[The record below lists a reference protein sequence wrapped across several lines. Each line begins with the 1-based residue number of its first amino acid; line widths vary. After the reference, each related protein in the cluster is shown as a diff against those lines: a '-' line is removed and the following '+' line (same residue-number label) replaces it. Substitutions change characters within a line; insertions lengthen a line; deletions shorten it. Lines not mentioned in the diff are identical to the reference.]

1 MGKVKRSLFKT
12 FINTGT
18 SKIPDYVL
26 LGPGVTTG
34 EISYNPQTIE
44 ETYIHQD
51 SGTTEIESYRP
62 TMAIEASCISDDD
75 VFEYI
80 DGLRK
85 SRAVLDAAKTDIVNV
100 WLYETEGVS
109 GYPAEKQDVSVQ
121 IDSFGGAGG
130 ETNKINFTLN
140 FLGDPVLGEFDVDTL
155 TFTETTG
162 S

>member
-18 SKIPDYVL
+18 SEIPDYVL

-62 TMAIEASCISDDD
+62 TMAIEASCI
-75 VFEYI
+75 
-80 DGLRK
+80 
-85 SRAVLDAAKTDIVNV
+85 
-100 WLYETEGVS
+100 
-109 GYPAEKQDVSVQ
+109 
-121 IDSFGGAGG
+121 
-130 ETNKINFTLN
+130 
-140 FLGDPVLGEFDVDTL
+140 
-155 TFTETTG
+155 
-162 S
+162 